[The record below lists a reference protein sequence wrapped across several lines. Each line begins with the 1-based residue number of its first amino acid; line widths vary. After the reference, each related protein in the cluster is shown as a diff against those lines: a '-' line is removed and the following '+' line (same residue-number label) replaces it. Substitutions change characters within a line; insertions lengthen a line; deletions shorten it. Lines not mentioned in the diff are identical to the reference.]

1 MNKKVALKLLS
12 VLAGQSSIQSLACS
26 PLVSSHVS
34 EDLEFFW
41 WFSRFRLQI
50 AVWWF
55 ARHAC
60 LYGQSAQGGSWSDS
74 MLPLLEQNILYLS
87 SLTLFVPEREL
98 YSWQVK
104 SWSFWKK
111 SSESSHSTGFVLF
124 DYSKCSNLSPPS
136 NSTHCFATSISVHTK
151 ETAAQILTYGLHYTR
166 HVDVSNSCLCST
178 LEKYWWWK

>member
-12 VLAGQSSIQSLACS
+12 VLAGHSSIQSLACS

-34 EDLEFFW
+34 GDLEFFW
-41 WFSRFRLQI
+41 WFSRNRLQI

-87 SLTLFVPEREL
+87 SFTLFVPEQEL
-98 YSWQVK
+98 YSWQIFGEFPFHGICALRV
-104 SWSFWKK
+104 F
-111 SSESSHSTGFVLF
+111 EVF
-124 DYSKCSNLSPPS
+124 NLSPS
-136 NSTHCFATSISVHTK
+136 SKSTHCFATNIIMMIIIIITFQSGQ
-151 ETAAQILTYGLHYTR
+151 TAN
-166 HVDVSNSCLCST
+166 DSSC
-178 LEKYWWWK
+178 